1 VSAYD
6 YYKEAREVAD
16 AIEARGHAAEAG
28 KMRSAISEGRSGT
41 EIFMQ
46 LRFYLSPL
54 LGAAGI
60 EPALADRIRTL
71 HRKLDDALQ
80 P

>member
-1 VSAYD
+1 MSVYNH
-6 YYKEAREVAD
+6 YQEARAVAD
-16 AIEARGHAAEAG
+16 SLEAKGHAAEAD
-28 KMRSAISEGRSGT
+28 KIRSAISEGRSGT

-54 LGAAGI
+54 LGAPGF
-60 EPALADRIRTL
+60 EPALADRIRAL
-71 HRKLDDALQ
+71 YEKLDDALQ